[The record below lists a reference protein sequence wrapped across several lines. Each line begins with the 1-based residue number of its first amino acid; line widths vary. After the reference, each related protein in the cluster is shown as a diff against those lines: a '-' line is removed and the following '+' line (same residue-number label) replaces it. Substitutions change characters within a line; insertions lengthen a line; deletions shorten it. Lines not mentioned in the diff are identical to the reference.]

1 LVSAS
6 DVKDSAMSKAGLTAS
21 RELAD
26 RYSDIVRSLTSDEW
40 DAPSRCAGW
49 SVKDLVA
56 HTGSNFKVMVV
67 PDAEDPSLP
76 PATTAEELQNRL
88 VDRRRDWTN
97 TRVAEEFLANVDGA
111 MGVLE
116 AMQQDELAAAPM
128 TLTDLGTYQTHQL
141 SDAFAFDMW
150 CHMYVDLLG
159 SEGPVNREVPD
170 PEDDLVRAAVDWM
183 WTGLPQM
190 CTPVSA
196 VLDQPLGVRLSG
208 PGGGEWTLRPGS
220 DLLTVETGLST
231 ADTVI
236 TSPATDF
243 VLWGTTRSPWRKHV
257 SIEGATAYAEKVLD
271 TVDII

>member
-1 LVSAS
+1 
-6 DVKDSAMSKAGLTAS
+6 MSTAGLTAS
-21 RELAD
+21 RELAN
-26 RYSDIVRSLTSDEW
+26 RYSLIVRSLTPREW

-56 HTGSNFKVMVV
+56 HTGSNFKVMV
-67 PDAEDPSLP
+67 DPPEPNPSA
-76 PATTAEELQNRL
+76 PAPTTAEELQNQL
-88 VDRRRDWTN
+88 VDVRRDWTN
-97 TRVAEEFLANVDGA
+97 TQVADEFLTNVDGA

-116 AMQQDELAAAPM
+116 AMQADELAAAPM

-159 SEGPVNREVPD
+159 PEAPVNREVPD

-190 CTPVSA
+190 CTPVSG
-196 VLDQPLGVRLSG
+196 VLDRPLGVRLTG
-208 PGGGEWTLRPGS
+208 PGGGEWTLRPGAN
-220 DLLTVETGLST
+220 LLTVEPGLSNT
-231 ADTVI
+231 DTVI

-243 VLWGTTRSPWRKHV
+243 ILWGTTRSPWRKHV
-257 SIEGATAYAEKVLD
+257 SVDGDAAYAEKILD

>member
-1 LVSAS
+1 
-6 DVKDSAMSKAGLTAS
+6 MSKAGLSAS
-21 RELAD
+21 REVTD
-26 RYSDIVRSLTSDEW
+26 RYSAVVRSLTAEEW
-40 DAPSRCAGW
+40 AAPSRCAGW

-56 HTGSNFKVMVV
+56 HTGSNFKVMVD
-67 PDAEDPSLP
+67 PPAEDTSAPAPS
-76 PATTAEELQNRL
+76 TAEELQNLL
-88 VDRRRDWTN
+88 VDQRRDWTP
-97 TRVAEEFLANVDGA
+97 TQVADEFLASADGA
-111 MGVLE
+111 MEVLE
-116 AMQQDELAAAPM
+116 AMQADEMAALPM

-159 SEGPVNREVPD
+159 PEAPVDREVPD

-196 VLDQPLGVRLSG
+196 VLDRPLGVRLTG
-208 PGGGEWTLRPGS
+208 PGGGEWTLQPGS
-220 DLLTVETGLST
+220 DLLTVGTGLSN

-236 TSPATDF
+236 VSPATDF

-257 SIEGATAYAEKVLD
+257 TVDGDAAYAEKVLD

>member
-1 LVSAS
+1 VSQ
-6 DVKDSAMSKAGLTAS
+6 AGLSAS

-26 RYSDIVRSLTSDEW
+26 RYGSVVRSLTADEW
-40 DAPSRCAGW
+40 SAPSRCAGW

-56 HTGSNFKVMVV
+56 HTGSNFAVMVDPPVADSSV
-67 PDAEDPSLP
+67 PAPS
-76 PATTAEELQNRL
+76 TAEELQNLL
-88 VDRRRDWTN
+88 VDARRDWTDSQ
-97 TRVAEEFLANVDGA
+97 VADEFLANIDGA

-116 AMQQDELAAAPM
+116 AMQGDELASAPM
-128 TLTDLGTYQTHQL
+128 TLTDLGTYRTHQL

-159 SEGPVNREVPD
+159 PEGPVAREVPD
-170 PEDDLVRAAVDWM
+170 PEDDLVRTAVEWM

-190 CTPVSA
+190 CTPVSG
-196 VLDQPLGVRLSG
+196 VLERPLGVRLTG
-208 PGGGEWTLRPGS
+208 AGGGEWTLKPGS
-220 DLLTVETGLST
+220 DLLTVAPGLTS

-236 TSPATDF
+236 NSAATDF

-257 SIEGATAYAEKVLD
+257 TVDGDSAYAEKVLD